1 MKHRQVKPLIVAAL
15 AIILFSAAGVR
26 TIYHDMK
33 NAENDVVALA
43 MKEKKD
49 FKWNRQTA
57 GSGTTID
64 AAYLWPDEANPKF
77 TSVYR
82 DGKAVTEKMIT
93 VTDGSVY
100 HFWGTSDASV
110 LYTEVYVGG
119 PSSID
124 ITSGETGTWY
134 RLLPSAIRKD
144 FEESGWK
151 WETGWEYSG
160 RAYLDL
166 ENNRIMIKNNDH
178 TAVLYGM
185 GLYLDNKHDYKS
197 DPAFEQE
204 NEAFKTAFGETESL
218 FASALEYYYTKG
230 GELRSKCPKIYAMIA
245 DALSQMDTETAKIRQ
260 DTTVENS
267 SEKTSEHNAE
277 PVLMKELLMYV
288 NERRSESGL
297 SALAWDAADDENC
310 KKRVL
315 EISTLF
321 SQTRPDGSDAFSAY
335 TDAVMSE
342 MRLENV
348 TSTEE
353 IFDNAI
359 SYFLSPDIISFNC
372 ASYNN
377 MIILIFTW

>member
-1 MKHRQVKPLIVAAL
+1 MKHRQAKPLIAAVL
-15 AIILFSAAGVR
+15 AIISLLLAGVG
-26 TIYHDMK
+26 IMCHDMK
-33 NAENDVVALA
+33 NAEKDLVAFA

-49 FKWNRQTA
+49 FKWDRQTA
-57 GSGTTID
+57 ASGTTID
-64 AAYLWPDEANPKF
+64 AAYLWPDEANPEF
-77 TSVYR
+77 TSIYR
-82 DGKAVTEKMIT
+82 DGKAMTEKMIT
-93 VTDGSVY
+93 ITDGGIY
-100 HFWGTSDASV
+100 HFWGTSDTSV
-110 LYTEVYVGG
+110 LYTEVYVEGL
-119 PSSID
+119 SSVD

-144 FEESGWK
+144 FEDGGWK

-185 GLYLDNKHDYKS
+185 GLYLDSRHDYKS

-204 NEAFKTAFGETESL
+204 NETFKTAFGEKENL

-245 DALSQMDTETAKIRQ
+245 DALSQLDTETAKIRQ
-260 DTTVENS
+260 DTAAENH
-267 SEKTSEHNAE
+267 SEETSEHSTE
-277 PVLMKELLMYV
+277 PVLMKDLLTYA

-310 KKRVL
+310 KKRAKEVF
-315 EISTLF
+315 SLF

-348 TSTEE
+348 TSKEE
-353 IFDNAI
+353 IFDNAA
-359 SYFLSPDIISFNC
+359 SYFLSPDIVSFNC
-372 ASYNN
+372 ASYNSVVV
-377 MIILIFTW
+377 LVFTW